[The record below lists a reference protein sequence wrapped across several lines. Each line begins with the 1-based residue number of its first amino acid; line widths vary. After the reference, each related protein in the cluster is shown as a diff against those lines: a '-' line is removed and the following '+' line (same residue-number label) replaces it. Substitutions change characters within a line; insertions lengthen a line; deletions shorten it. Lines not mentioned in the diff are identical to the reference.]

1 MIVITI
7 IIIIVGRRRRR
18 TWSSVCVM
26 DWGGW
31 REGRGGEKGVQ
42 REWTSSDREQAQ
54 TRGRTRDTLN
64 SCFPVFFI
72 ILFLLILFILRFSFA
87 EKCDWAFFFVSL
99 NFHRLRL
106 SIIFISLDYKAD
118 DVMFSSIFLWFLYSC
133 FFFLSFFLC
142 RYVQKRLGGT
152 WVRERRWYELFSL
165 FVFFLLSL
173 SWNAFVYF
181 CILRTISRAN
191 YYLVME
197 PVIQGGIER
206 KSRISWVT

>member
-1 MIVITI
+1 MMIIIIIMIVITI

-133 FFFLSFFLC
+133 FFFLSFSAGTYKSDSEERESGNGDGMSCFLC
-142 RYVQKRLGGT
+142 LFFFSCHYLEMRL
-152 WVRERRWYELFSL
+152 FI
-165 FVFFLLSL
+165 FVSY
-173 SWNAFVYF
+173 AP
-181 CILRTISRAN
+181 SRGQ
-191 YYLVME
+191 
-197 PVIQGGIER
+197 I
-206 KSRISWVT
+206 TT